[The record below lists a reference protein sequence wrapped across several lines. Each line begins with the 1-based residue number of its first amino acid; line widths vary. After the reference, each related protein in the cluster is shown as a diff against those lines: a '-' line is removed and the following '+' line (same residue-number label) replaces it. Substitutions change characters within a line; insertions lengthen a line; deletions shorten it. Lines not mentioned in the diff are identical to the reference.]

1 MTEILRRQSMCAA
14 AIAALFLF
22 LPAACA
28 AVEPPVV
35 AAPVAANEETAPPR
49 DRVRIFAAASLTTA
63 LSEAANALSQR
74 TNLTLIVS
82 FASSSTLARQIENGA
97 PADIF
102 ISADEMWMDYLQSR
116 SLIATDSRRVL
127 MGNRLVLIVPTAS
140 KLKRGQ
146 GPALGGLQADGLDIV
161 AALGDGRLAIGDPE
175 HVPAGR
181 YAKAA
186 LDTYGLWNQ
195 LENRTARAGDVLA
208 ALKLVE
214 RGEAPMGI
222 VYATDARASDKV
234 RVLDVIAEGAHPRIV
249 YPMALVKD
257 DASNPVRY
265 AYDYFASAEALAI
278 FRRHGFTVAE
288 KLTEKLP
295 QP

>member
-1 MTEILRRQSMCAA
+1 MTGTLRRHFMFFS
-14 AIAALFLF
+14 AIAALYLF
-22 LPAACA
+22 QPAQVATA
-28 AVEPPVV
+28 EPAMVK
-35 AAPVAANEETAPPR
+35 EETAPAR
-49 DRVRIFAAASLTTA
+49 VRVRIFAAASLTNA
-63 LSEAANALSQR
+63 LSEAADTLSQR

-102 ISADEMWMDYLQSR
+102 ISADELWMDYLQIR
-116 SLIATDSRRVL
+116 NLIAPASRRVL
-127 MGNRLVLIVPTAS
+127 AKNRLVLIVPAAS
-140 KLKRGQ
+140 KLKSGR
-146 GPALGGLQADGLDIV
+146 GPALGGTQADGLDIV
-161 AALGDGRLAIGDPE
+161 AALGKGRLAIGDPE

-186 LDTYGLWNQ
+186 LETYGLWAQ

-234 RVLDVIAEGAHPRIV
+234 RVLDVIAQGAHPQIL
-249 YPMALVKD
+249 YPMALVGD
-257 DASNPVRY
+257 TSSEPVRRV
-265 AYDYFASAEALAI
+265 YDYLASAEALEI
-278 FRRHGFTVAE
+278 FHRYGFTV
-288 KLTEKLP
+288 TEKLSKQLP
-295 QP
+295 